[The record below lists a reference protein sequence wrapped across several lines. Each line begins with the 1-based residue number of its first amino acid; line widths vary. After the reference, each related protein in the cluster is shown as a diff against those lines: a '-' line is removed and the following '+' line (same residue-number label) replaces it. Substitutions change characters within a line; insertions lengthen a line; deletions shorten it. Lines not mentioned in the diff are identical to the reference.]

1 MAAVPE
7 FIGLDMDA
15 QTFTQHVEEIDT
27 QIEKVPTLDQPE
39 YEGPCVPRPK
49 WGEVRPKAERAHLR
63 TYKNY

>member
-27 QIEKVPTLDQPE
+27 QIEKVPTLDQPQ
-39 YEGPCVPRPK
+39 
-49 WGEVRPKAERAHLR
+49 HS
-63 TYKNY
+63 TI